1 MRTPSEMSG
10 QLLLLDL
17 ARGVPRELLDKAYV
31 AGHFVPRQVVLD
43 VLLDGIGVESRPRS
57 GRDVGAQS
65 LPELLVVDADDRDLD
80 DVGESH
86 QAVLD
91 LLREDVLTTRD
102 DHVVVAPLDEQQPVT
117 HSTDI
122 AGRHRV
128 TDRRLAS

>member
-80 DVGESH
+80 DAGESH

-102 DHVVVAPLDEQQPVT
+102 DHVVVRSEERRVG
-117 HSTDI
+117 TD
-122 AGRHRV
+122 
-128 TDRRLAS
+128 SE

>member
-57 GRDVGAQS
+57 GRDVARSRCPNSSSSTPTTATSTTPVSRIRQS
-65 LPELLVVDADDRDLD
+65 STSCGKTFSPPETIMSSSR
-80 DVGESH
+80 
-86 QAVLD
+86 
-91 LLREDVLTTRD
+91 
-102 DHVVVAPLDEQQPVT
+102 P
-117 HSTDI
+117 
-122 AGRHRV
+122 
-128 TDRRLAS
+128 